1 MKRMQIRI
9 TGHVQGVGCR
19 PFVYRTAVD
28 LALTG
33 SVQNDTAGV
42 TMQLQGTPEKI
53 TQFLEYLNSP
63 DKAPPLMQIA
73 SCQVSELPL
82 DEDETSFTIHTS
94 DSDGSPISHVTPDS
108 AVCRDCLRE
117 MTDPGDFRYRYPFIN
132 CTNCGPR
139 YSIVKT
145 IPYDRPNTTMSSF
158 QCCPK
163 CKAQYDNPADRR
175 FHAQPVAC
183 PECGPKIY
191 LTDTTG
197 RSLEKDSDTA
207 IEKTA
212 QLLRQGKIV
221 AIKGIGGFHLAVDAL
236 NDDAVKCLR
245 RRKQRE
251 HKPFAVMVS
260 SIDIA
265 RQFASVTSIAE
276 DLLKSPQSPI
286 VLLPKIAPQSGKKIA
301 PSVAPE
307 TNTLGIMLCYAPLH
321 HLLFAHDEIDV
332 LVMTSANISDEPL
345 IYEDEQ
351 ALEKLS
357 NIADAFLMHDR
368 QIYRRV
374 DDSVIH
380 IIDKNPAPLRRARGY
395 VPTPILLSQSCPV
408 DIFAAGPDLKNTFC
422 FVKQTQFIL
431 SEHIGDLAD
440 GLVYRH
446 YVNSVEHLRKLFE
459 VQPEV
464 IACDL
469 HPGYFSTQF
478 AKSMP
483 AEKIILIQHHWAH
496 IASALAEFNYTEPV
510 IGLVADGTG
519 FGTDGAIWG
528 CECLIASLTE
538 FKRVGHLKY
547 YTLPGADKAA
557 KEPVRPLMSLLKSIT
572 NDNSYLDEFQ
582 YLLTPI
588 EPDKEKL
595 RIIDNQIC
603 KNINTVQTSSLGRLF
618 DAVAALLNLGTYN
631 HFDAQLPMALEAL
644 ASPDTEDYYDFNI
657 TPDPDG
663 MLILDFQTM
672 LHQIIND
679 LKKNLSPSIIAAK
692 FHNCIANA
700 FLAMAVET
708 AKTTKLKTVALSGGV
723 FCNRYLADRLIT
735 LLKKNHF
742 SVLFKSNVPAND
754 GGIALGQAAIAAQLC
769 AQNMQIEKES

>member
-1 MKRMQIRI
+1 MKRIQIRI
-9 TGHVQGVGCR
+9 KGNVQGVGCR

-33 SVQNDTAGV
+33 FVQNDTAGV
-42 TMQLQGTPEKI
+42 TIHLQGTPEKI
-53 TQFLEYLNSP
+53 RQFLEYLNSP
-63 DKAPPLMQIA
+63 EKAPPLMQIA
-73 SCQVSELPL
+73 SCQVSELPV
-82 DEDETSFTIHTS
+82 DEDETSFKIRTS
-94 DSDGSPISHVTPDS
+94 DSLGPPISHVTPDS
-108 AVCRDCLRE
+108 AVCQDCLNE
-117 MTDPGDFRYRYPFIN
+117 MANQQDFRFRYPFIN

-145 IPYDRPNTTMSSF
+145 IPYDRPNTTMAPF
-158 QCCPK
+158 EWCQK
-163 CKAQYDNPADRR
+163 CKDQYDNPADRR

-191 LTDTTG
+191 LTDNTG
-197 RSLEKDSDTA
+197 CSLEEDSDAA

-212 QLLRQGKIV
+212 HLLRQGKIV

-236 NDDAVKCLR
+236 NDDAVKRLR
-245 RRKQRE
+245 QRKQRE
-251 HKPFAVMVS
+251 HKPFAMMVAS
-260 SIDIA
+260 VQA
-265 RQFASVTSIAE
+265 VRQFALVCDNAE
-276 DLLKSPQSPI
+276 QLLKSPQSPI
-286 VLLPKIAPQSGKKIA
+286 VLLPKIEPQPGNTIA

-307 TNTLGIMLCYAPLH
+307 TNSLGFMLCYAPLH
-321 HLLFAHDEIDV
+321 HLLFAYEGIEV

-345 IYEDEQ
+345 VYENEQ
-351 ALEKLS
+351 ALAKLS
-357 NIADAFLMHDR
+357 NIVDAFLMHNR

-380 IIDKNPAPLRRARGY
+380 IIDQKPASLRRARGY
-395 VPTPILLSQSCPV
+395 VPTPFLRDQSCPV

-422 FVKQTQFIL
+422 FVKQNQFIL

-440 GLVYRH
+440 ALVYRH

-459 VQPEV
+459 VQPKI

-469 HPGYFSTQF
+469 HPSYFSTQF
-478 AKSMP
+478 AQSIP
-483 AEKIILIQHHWAH
+483 AEKIIPIQHHWAH
-496 IASALAEFNYTEPV
+496 VASALAEFNYTEPV

-519 FGTDGAIWG
+519 FGTDGAVWG

-538 FKRVGHLKY
+538 FKRLGHLKY

-557 KEPVRPLMSLLKSIT
+557 KEPIRPLMSLLKSLT
-572 NDNSYLDEFQ
+572 NDSSYLNEFQ
-582 YLLTPI
+582 YLFKTI

-595 RIIDNQIC
+595 RIIDNQIQ

-644 ASPDTEDYYDFNI
+644 ACTCTEEAYDFDI
-657 TPDPDG
+657 TSEPEG
-663 MLILDFQTM
+663 MLILDIKTM
-672 LHQIIND
+672 LRQIIHD
-679 LKKNLSPSIIAAK
+679 LKVNLSVPIIAAK

-700 FLAMAVET
+700 LLAMAVEA
-708 AKTTKLKTVALSGGV
+708 AKISGLKTVALSGGV
-723 FCNRYLADRLIT
+723 FCNRYLAERLIT

-742 SVLFKSNVPAND
+742 LVLFKSNVPAND

-769 AQNMQIEKES
+769 EQNLSLQKES

>member
-1 MKRMQIRI
+1 MQIRI
-9 TGHVQGVGCR
+9 TGCVQGVGCR

-33 SVQNDTAGV
+33 SVRNDTAGV
-42 TMQLQGTPEKI
+42 AIQLQGTPEKI
-53 TQFLEYLNSP
+53 TQFLESLNSP
-63 DKAPPLMQIA
+63 QKAPPLMQIA
-73 SCQVSELPL
+73 SCQVSELPV
-82 DEDETSFTIHTS
+82 DENETSFTIHTS
-94 DSDGSPISHVTPDS
+94 DPAGSSISHVTPDS
-108 AVCRDCLRE
+108 AVCTDCLSE
-117 MTDPGDFRYRYPFIN
+117 MAEPDDFRFRYPFIN

-145 IPYDRPNTTMSSF
+145 IPYDRPNTTMAPF
-158 QCCPK
+158 EWCPK

-191 LTDTTG
+191 LNDNTG
-197 RSLEKDSDTA
+197 GSLEKDSDAA

-212 QLLRQGKIV
+212 HLLRQGKII

-236 NDDAVKCLR
+236 NNDAVKRLR
-245 RRKQRE
+245 QRKQRE
-251 HKPFAVMVS
+251 HKPFAMMVAS
-260 SIDIA
+260 VKVA
-265 RQFASVTSIAE
+265 RQFALVSDTAE
-276 DLLKSPQSPI
+276 NLLKSPQSPI
-286 VLLPKIAPQSGKKIA
+286 VLLPKIVPQPDKAIA
-301 PSVAPE
+301 PSVAPG
-307 TNTLGIMLCYAPLH
+307 TNSLGLMLCYAPLH
-321 HLLFAHDEIDV
+321 HLLFAHEGIDV

-345 IYEDEQ
+345 IYENEQ

-380 IIDKNPAPLRRARGY
+380 IIDQNPAPLRRARGY
-395 VPTPILLSQSCPV
+395 VPTPILRNKSCPV

-422 FVKQTQFIL
+422 FVKQNQFIL

-440 GLVYRH
+440 ALVYRH

-459 VQPEV
+459 VRPKV

-478 AKSMP
+478 AQSMD
-483 AEKIILIQHHWAH
+483 AEKIIPIQHHWAH
-496 IASALAEFNYTEPV
+496 VASALAEFNYTKPV

-538 FKRVGHLKY
+538 FKRLGHLKY

-557 KEPVRPLMSLLKSIT
+557 KEPIRPLLSLLKSLT
-572 NDNSYLDEFQ
+572 NDPSYLDQFQ
-582 YLLTPI
+582 YLLAPI
-588 EPDKEKL
+588 EPDTEKL
-595 RIIDNQIC
+595 RIIDNQIR

-644 ASPDTEDYYDFNI
+644 ACPDTEDSYDFKI
-657 TPDPDG
+657 TPDPEG
-663 MLILDFQTM
+663 TLILDFQTM
-672 LHQIIND
+672 LQQIIHD
-679 LKKNLSPSIIAAK
+679 LKKNLSPPIIAAK
-692 FHNCIANA
+692 FHNCIAQA
-700 FLAMAVET
+700 LLALAVEA
-708 AKTTKLKTVALSGGV
+708 AKTLELKTVALSGGV

-742 SVLFKSNVPAND
+742 LVLFKSNVPAND

-769 AQNMQIEKES
+769 AQNMQIQKES